1 MTLDKKIDPV
11 RDRPE
16 EQVNGAGEG
25 SSHTSS
31 LRNRQRASI
40 SNGIE
45 VILFTKGEP
54 IAVKKLANFLG
65 VSTEDINEALGVL
78 EQKLSDRGL
87 TLVYKDDEVML
98 GTKSDFSSLLEK
110 LHKEELNKELSKA
123 SVETISIILYK
134 NGAIRSE
141 IDWIRGVNSS
151 FILRNLLIRGL
162 VEKITDPNDNRR
174 FIYKPTFDLFSYL
187 GISKIEEL
195 PNYAE
200 IKAQITKRQDDLNSN

>member
-1 MTLDKKIDPV
+1 MDLDKK
-11 RDRPE
+11 
-16 EQVNGAGEG
+16 
-25 SSHTSS
+25 
-31 LRNRQRASI
+31 
-40 SNGIE
+40 IE

-65 VSTEDINEALGVL
+65 VSTEDINEALEVL

-162 VEKITDPNDNRR
+162 IEKITDPNDNRR
-174 FIYKPTFDLFSYL
+174 FVYKPTFDLLSYL

>member
-1 MTLDKKIDPV
+1 MDLDKK
-11 RDRPE
+11 
-16 EQVNGAGEG
+16 
-25 SSHTSS
+25 
-31 LRNRQRASI
+31 
-40 SNGIE
+40 IE

-54 IAVKKLANFLG
+54 VTIKKLASFLD
-65 VSTEDINEALGVL
+65 VFIEDINEALGVL

-87 TLVYKDDEVML
+87 TLVCKDDKITL
-98 GTKSDFSSLLEK
+98 GTKSNFSSLLEK

-174 FIYKPTFDLFSYL
+174 FIYRPTFDLLSYL
-187 GISKIEEL
+187 GITKIEEL

-200 IKAQITKRQDDLNSN
+200 IKAQITKRQDDLIKDTNIQMNTNETNNTN